1 MRKTIMRKGDTPLK
15 EIYLDNS
22 STTKVCKEAA
32 DKAYY
37 MMTQCYGNPS
47 SLHTL
52 GFEAEKEMEA
62 ARAQI
67 ARVMGVKPEEITF
80 TSGGTE
86 SNNIAIFGA
95 AAQKKKQGNRI
106 VTTAIEHPSVLE
118 PVRRLEKEGFEVIY
132 LKPDKEGH
140 IQPEQVR
147 QAIDSRTILV
157 TMMLVNNEVGTIL
170 RIEAA
175 ARAIAHVK
183 APALLHV
190 DAVQAFGKIPVKP
203 QRLGADLVTISAHK
217 IHGPK
222 GIGALYQSKTSH
234 VPARVFGGG
243 QEKNLRPGTQSTPL
257 IAAFGEAVRMLPE
270 PTAQREKIAALCQ
283 MCREGLAQI
292 PDVQI
297 NSPEDAL
304 EYVLNFSAGT
314 VRSETMLHFLAA
326 KGIYVSSGSACSKAR
341 PSHVLEAMGLAKGR
355 IDSAIRVSFSRENT
369 QDDVHALLTALAQGM
384 ASLAKR

>member
-32 DKAYY
+32 DKAYS

-170 RIEAA
+170 PIEAA